1 MPYTMH
7 LDHIHVQTVPMT
19 NSILTPHT
27 FYIFW
32 IFCTFTDDCLDSN
45 FIHFRQTNINLVS
58 FNQSI
63 WITSVSKLSHDQFN
77 PCPFTCKFLMC
88 QVLVKILIL
97 KHYFY
102 FPKIPNYH
110 YCRIL
115 TVTSDKCFLE
125 YLRYFLKDHR
135 YQVQFSNKDLKYS
148 IKYFSS
154 WACINV
160 IISIIIGKY
169 FHWACMSAGMILNN
183 SISLFSLLS

>member
-63 WITSVSKLSHDQFN
+63 WITSMSKVSHDQFN
-77 PCPFTCKFLMC
+77 LCSLICNFLMW
-88 QVLVKILIL
+88 QGLVKILIL
-97 KHYFY
+97 KECFY
-102 FPKIPNYH
+102 FSKIANYH
-110 YCRIL
+110 CCRIW
-115 TVTSDKCFLE
+115 TIILE
-125 YLRYFLKDHR
+125 LWMF
-135 YQVQFSNKDLKYS
+135 FTPKYS
-148 IKYFSS
+148 FM
-154 WACINV
+154 
-160 IISIIIGKY
+160 G
-169 FHWACMSAGMILNN
+169 
-183 SISLFSLLS
+183 

>member
-1 MPYTMH
+1 MPYIMH
-7 LDHIHVQTVPMT
+7 LDHIHAQTVPMT
-19 NSILTPHT
+19 NSIITPHT
-27 FYIFW
+27 FY

-125 YLRYFLKDHR
+125 YLRYFLKNHGRVLCSRIVLDI
-135 YQVQFSNKDLKYS
+135 DC
-148 IKYFSS
+148 ISS
-154 WACINV
+154 RACINV
-160 IISIIIGKY
+160 I
-169 FHWACMSAGMILNN
+169 
-183 SISLFSLLS
+183 

>member
-1 MPYTMH
+1 MKICTTSFQSLFDISNYATCICSRLSRYPR
-7 LDHIHVQTVPMT
+7 V
-19 NSILTPHT
+19 SILTPHT

-110 YCRIL
+110 YCRSL
-115 TVTSDKCFLE
+115 TITLDKCFLE
-125 YLRYFLKDHR
+125 YLRYFLKDHGR
-135 YQVQFSNKDLKYS
+135 VL
-148 IKYFSS
+148 
-154 WACINV
+154 
-160 IISIIIGKY
+160 
-169 FHWACMSAGMILNN
+169 
-183 SISLFSLLS
+183 